1 MKKILALTLALTLNA
16 FAHDEG
22 HGPKLTDAPKQG
34 GVVTSV
40 VLTKEASKGTKANLV
55 YKSELARTSDGTV
68 RVYFYDKNM
77 KPVGL
82 KTFAQ
87 NAKAELITK
96 KKGKVKTQNFEI
108 EKHGDHYMGKMPKP
122 DRKPFNIDVKVKD
135 GDKDLLAAFDN
146 LD

>member
-1 MKKILALTLALTLNA
+1 MKTILVLLMALSLNV

-40 VLTKEASKGTKANLV
+40 VLAKEASKGTKADLI

-68 RVYFYDKNM
+68 RVYYYDKTM
-77 KPVGL
+77 KQIDL
-82 KTFAQ
+82 KGFAQ
-87 NAKAELITK
+87 KAKAELITS
-96 KKGKVKTQNFEI
+96 KKGKVNVQKFEL

-122 DRKPFNIDVKVKD
+122 ARRPYNIDVKVKE
-135 GDKDLLAAFDN
+135 GEKELLAAFDN